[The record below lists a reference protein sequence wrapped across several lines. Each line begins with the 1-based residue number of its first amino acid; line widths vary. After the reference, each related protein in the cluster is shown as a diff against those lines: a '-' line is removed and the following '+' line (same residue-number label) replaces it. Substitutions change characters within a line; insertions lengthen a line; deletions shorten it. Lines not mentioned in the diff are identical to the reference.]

1 MAVNNGFKRCTTIS
15 NDHNGTVKQLNS
27 FALFQIIVFK
37 LGHALLNNIKRLFFL
52 DKVENRS
59 KKFIC
64 SLPLETFYDQNS
76 IYVCQKINISG
87 LFGNQNIHYDPL
99 FMKLDLNTEHFD
111 FCWFVTLLDSI
122 LKYRYTIKEKYNDV
136 LTILK

>member
-15 NDHNGTVKQLNS
+15 IDHNGTVKQLNS

-87 LFGNQNIHYDPL
+87 LFGNQNIHYE
-99 FMKLDLNTEHFD
+99 T
-111 FCWFVTLLDSI
+111 
-122 LKYRYTIKEKYNDV
+122 
-136 LTILK
+136 